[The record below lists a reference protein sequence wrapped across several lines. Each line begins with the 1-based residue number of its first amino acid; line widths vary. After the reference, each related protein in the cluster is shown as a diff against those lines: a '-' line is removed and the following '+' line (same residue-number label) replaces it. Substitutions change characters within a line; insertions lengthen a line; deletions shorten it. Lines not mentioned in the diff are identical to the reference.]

1 MLCTT
6 HPAGTPGP
14 GSDFQNAM
22 GGVITEVLGGAIS
35 PRSGVSAMTAS
46 LKTFSTAIPPVR

>member
-1 MLCTT
+1 
-6 HPAGTPGP
+6 
-14 GSDFQNAM
+14 M

-35 PRSGVSAMTAS
+35 PRGGVSAMTAS